1 MKQGKAPA
9 GTTTSWDALLPG
21 LYNSDGLF
29 SAQQLQA
36 HRPWLQGRYSAGCS
50 ASGSP
55 FLSTS
60 NFGKVSHCAQ
70 GTLIFQHPGEKKI
83 TSGSFQL
90 LKFLSF

>member
-60 NFGKVSHCAQ
+60 NFGSVSLCTGNIHFSASWR
-70 GTLIFQHPGEKKI
+70 KKK
-83 TSGSFQL
+83 SLVEAFSF
-90 LKFLSF
+90 